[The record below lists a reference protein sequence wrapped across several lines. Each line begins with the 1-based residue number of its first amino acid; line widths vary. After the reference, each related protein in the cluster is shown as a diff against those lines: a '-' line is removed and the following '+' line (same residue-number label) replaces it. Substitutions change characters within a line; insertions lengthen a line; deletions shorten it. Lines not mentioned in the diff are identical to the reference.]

1 MQFRSEKQNEG
12 KIQILV
18 PNSIKS
24 SINST
29 KFLGLIIDNSLSWK
43 DHITAVTS
51 KLNKACYAIRLLK
64 PFLTMNTL
72 RMIYFSY
79 AHSVLSCG
87 IIFWGNSHAHHT
99 KRIFKIQKRI
109 IRIITNSSSHDTCR
123 QLFKHLQILSLPS
136 QYFFSLL
143 VFVIK
148 NRAFIQSNSEI
159 HNLNTRFIRNLHLP
173 STNLT
178 SVQKGV
184 LFSGSKI
191 CNHLPS
197 NIKALSNDA
206 KRFKS
211 SLKNY
216 LIEHSFYSLD
226 EFYQSAS

>member
-1 MQFRSEKQNEG
+1 MTT
-12 KIQILV
+12 V
-18 PNSIKS
+18 H
-24 SINST
+24 T
-29 KFLGLIIDNSLSWK
+29 KKK
-43 DHITAVTS
+43 DHTTAMTS
-51 KLNKACYAIRLLK
+51 KQNKACYAIRLLK
-64 PFLTMNTL
+64 LFLTMNTM

-79 AHSVLSCG
+79 TQSVLSYG
-87 IIFWGNSHAHHT
+87 NIFWGNSHAHHT

-109 IRIITNSSSHDTCR
+109 IRTITNASSRDTCQ

-136 QYFFSLL
+136 HYIFSLL

-148 NRAFIQSNSEI
+148 NRNFFQSNSEF
-159 HNLNTRFIRNLHLP
+159 HNLNTRYNRNLHLP

-191 CNHLPS
+191 CNYLPS
-197 NIKALSNDA
+197 NIKDISDDA

-211 SLKNY
+211 ALKNY
-216 LIEHSFYSLD
+216 IIEYSFYSLD